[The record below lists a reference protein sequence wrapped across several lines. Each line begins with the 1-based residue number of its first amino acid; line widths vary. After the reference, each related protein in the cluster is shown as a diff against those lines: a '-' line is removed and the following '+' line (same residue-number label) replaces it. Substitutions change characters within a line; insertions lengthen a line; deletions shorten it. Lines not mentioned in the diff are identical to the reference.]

1 MYFQLA
7 LLAPA
12 QDIND
17 MPLVLQLMNGLLDNI
32 PVGIVHQGQ
41 GLAVVKL

>member
-1 MYFQLA
+1 MYLQLP
-7 LLAPA
+7 LLAPV

-17 MPLVLQLMNGLLDNI
+17 MPLAAQRMHRFLDNI